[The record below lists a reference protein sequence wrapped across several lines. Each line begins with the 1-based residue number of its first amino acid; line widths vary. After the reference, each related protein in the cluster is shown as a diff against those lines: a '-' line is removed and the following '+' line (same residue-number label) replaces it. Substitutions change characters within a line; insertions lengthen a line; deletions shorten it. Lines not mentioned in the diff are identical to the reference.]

1 MKSVP
6 SPGSPSQHPSLIG
19 SGLSF
24 GPSLRAFILACNCA
38 NNPLSGAS
46 WFSPM
51 SVASG
56 KKLASGTDTSF
67 VGSASACSPITS
79 CGSACIWSSGS
90 ACVFSSGSAA
100 PCSGALSSPS
110 SSFCC
115 SSASCA
121 RRSASAAAAASASF
135 SFFDFL
141 PLFLGLAGSSLSWAC
156 VSVAVSS
163 ASLNKDGCSLDV
175 TLLFFTSKFSP
186 SFPFTE
192 YTLSVSFLT
201 ILVLFFFW
209 PKGFFVP
216 SSMACLSSIEY
227 TISSRLSPSYSAPS
241 VFAMSSNSDIFFD
254 NSSSLLYISV
264 YLNAISC

>member
-24 GPSLRAFILACNCA
+24 EPSLRAFILACNCA
-38 NNPLSGAS
+38 NSPLSGAS
-46 WFSPM
+46 WFSSMPL
-51 SVASG
+51 ASG
-56 KKLASGTDTSF
+56 KKPASGTDISF
-67 VGSASACSPITS
+67 IGSASACSSTTS
-79 CGSACIWSSGS
+79 CGSACILSSGS
-90 ACVFSSGSAA
+90 AVT
-100 PCSGALSSPS
+100 CSGALSSLFF
-110 SSFCC
+110 SFCC
-115 SSASCA
+115 SSVSLAK
-121 RRSASAAAAASASF
+121 RSASAKAAASASF
-135 SFFDFL
+135 SFFDFR
-141 PLFLGLAGSSLSWAC
+141 PLFLGLAGSSAS
-156 VSVAVSS
+156 VSAVVSS
-163 ASLNKDGCSLDV
+163 TSLNKDGCSLGV

-227 TISSRLSPSYSAPS
+227 TNSSMLSPSYSAPS
-241 VFAMSSNSDIFFD
+241 VFAMSSNSDISFD
-254 NSSSLLYISV
+254 NSSSLLYIFV